1 MKDSRRSY
9 RAPSSHSVEVLV
21 RGDCHKGCM
30 ENVSLNGALLHL
42 DDLSPLAVGEA
53 CVLQLQ
59 VDEAPLP
66 PLRIDCEVVHGCEC
80 LVGVKFLGSA
90 EEAERRLPS
99 LIKLMSDPRQGGDE
113 YLERI
118 RGYLAD
124 FCGAR

>member
-1 MKDSRRSY
+1 M
-9 RAPSSHSVEVLV
+9 LV